1 MDNKKTAAAM
11 SAVMAYIRTQEE
23 MAAMQGA
30 SPQEPEPK
38 GPAAG
43 PVNLWGLN
51 GRQAQM
57 QMRTMVQ
64 MKSFHR

>member
-1 MDNKKTAAAM
+1 
-11 SAVMAYIRTQEE
+11 
-23 MAAMQGA
+23 MQGILPEEA
-30 SPQEPEPK
+30 EPA

-51 GRQAQM
+51 GRQTQM
-57 QMRTMVQ
+57 QMRVMVQ